1 MALFVPSWFKCSY
14 LSEILQGGLV
24 DIDFLWSEAGALVD
38 YQPEELSRLIRAL
51 FSDTPKR
58 SKLLEKIALGHP
70 QS

>member
-1 MALFVPSWFKCSY
+1 
-14 LSEILQGGLV
+14 V

-38 YQPEELSRLIRAL
+38 YEPEELSRLIRAL

-70 QS
+70 QT